1 MGFLVAETPRPLR
14 CLVVH
19 GRRWRGQGRAV
30 LVWSPRHQPQD
41 GWARELASHREMVSS
56 TRLAHLGSDQGPL
69 PASRPVGVGG
79 ADCRAAQSGSCCRSR
94 GPLPAAGPPG
104 IPRPLWWRR
113 VPCLGPVARPVLG
126 LQGALQTRKQEAA
139 AQRPL
144 WHQGQ
149 SQAPGDHPATL
160 PQPPLQKQK
169 CRWLGCRRNEPPAQ
183 GPPSLQSLSVWVGDA
198 EAAWR
203 WRPWFSLDQ
212 G

>member
-1 MGFLVAETPRPLR
+1 MLFSAVPFKSSLSLSVSLSLTSCPSLGGAVAQQSCLTDSQPSSGARFAETPRPLR

-79 ADCRAAQSGSCCRSR
+79 ADCRAARSGSCCRSR
-94 GPLPAAGPPG
+94 GPLPAAGLPG
-104 IPRPLWWRR
+104 IPRPLRWRR

-126 LQGALQTRKQEAA
+126 LQGALQMRKQEAA
-139 AQRPL
+139 AQ
-144 WHQGQ
+144 
-149 SQAPGDHPATL
+149 
-160 PQPPLQKQK
+160 
-169 CRWLGCRRNEPPAQ
+169 
-183 GPPSLQSLSVWVGDA
+183 
-198 EAAWR
+198 
-203 WRPWFSLDQ
+203 
-212 G
+212 